1 MPEFRQD
8 PTNREWVILAAERA
22 KRPGGAR
29 RSDPQRPPAEVDP
42 DCPFCPGNE
51 HETPPEILR
60 RPASGDWVVRVVP
73 NKYPALVPGLTE
85 PATVT
90 EELQRR
96 APARGHYEVVIEGP
110 RHRADLAAADD
121 AVLLEAFLSV
131 RERYR
136 TFMRDRDLHLFSL
149 FKNHGPRAGASL
161 PHPHWQLVASPLLSP
176 SLRRL
181 LDVAAD
187 YHARHGRS
195 VYDDVI
201 EREIETEE
209 RVVAVTDRFAV
220 FAPYAPQWAGETWV
234 VPREP
239 AVSFGESND
248 DTLAAFAAVLRGTL
262 ERVARAFDD
271 PSVNV
276 LVHSAPLRDLKAPGF
291 RWHVRIQPRITT
303 PGGFEL
309 ATGMAIVTV
318 APERAVEAMKA
329 DGRVGG

>member
-1 MPEFRQD
+1 M
-8 PTNREWVILAAERA
+8 ILAAERA
-22 KRPGGAR
+22 KRPGGGR
-29 RSDPQRPPAEVDP
+29 RSDAQRQPAEVDP
-42 DCPFCPGNE
+42 DCPFCRGNE
-51 HETPPEILR
+51 DQTPPEILR

-85 PATVT
+85 PTTVT
-90 EELQRR
+90 EELRRR
-96 APARGHYEVVIEGP
+96 APARGHYEVVIEGQ
-110 RHRADLAAADD
+110 RHRADLAAEDD
-121 AVLLEAFLSV
+121 AVLLEVLLAV

-136 TFMRDRDLHLFSL
+136 AFVRDQDLRLFSL
-149 FKNHGPRAGASL
+149 FKNHGKRAGASL

-201 EREIETEE
+201 EREIQTGE
-209 RVVAVTDRFAV
+209 RMVAATDRFV
-220 FAPYAPQWAGETWV
+220 VLTPYAPQWAGETWI

-239 AVSFGESND
+239 AVSFGESDD
-248 DTLAAFAAVLRGTL
+248 DTLAAFAAVLRETFQ
-262 ERVARAFDD
+262 RVAVAFDD

-291 RWHVRIQPRITT
+291 RWHVRIQPRLTT

-309 ATGMAIVTV
+309 ATGMAITMV
-318 APERAVEAMKA
+318 APERAAEGMRAV
-329 DGRVGG
+329 RR